1 MLPKDLT
8 ELDLLLDDTFLQYIR
23 RNDEAAVAKW
33 ETYVQ
38 LHPEITD
45 TVAAAV
51 ALYYNINNSEAE
63 KDKATQLA
71 RLQYAIKG
79 QQPVLPRRINWQQ
92 VSWRAAAAIL
102 LLAVGITLLWPKLKT
117 GKPAHVPD
125 AFLVYSSEWGQ
136 RKLLTLPDG
145 SSVILN
151 ANTTVR
157 IPADYSNKHR
167 HVELV
172 KGAALFDVK
181 SYSDDPFMVT
191 SKQIQTTVL
200 GTSFLIKSYPYDS
213 RSTVS
218 LLSGKVKVNEK
229 TGSIDPLTLAP
240 GEQANWNEATREMSK
255 LCFDTIALRTWQ
267 SGKLVFNNTSATEVI
282 RQLENWYG
290 IPFEIKGNLM
300 HAKRFSGAFDN
311 DKLEKVLSIFCFTA
325 GCNFQ
330 IQPDKVLIQF

>member
-23 RNDEAAVAKW
+23 RNNEAAIAKW
-33 ETYVQ
+33 ETYVHQ
-38 LHPEITD
+38 HPEITD

-71 RLQYAIKG
+71 RLQKSIKR
-79 QQPVLPRRINWQQ
+79 QQPVIIRRINWRQIT
-92 VSWRAAAAIL
+92 WRAAAAIL
-102 LLAVGITLLWPKLKT
+102 VLAAGISLLWPKEKT
-117 GKPAHVPD
+117 GNPAGEPNT
-125 AFLVYSSEWGQ
+125 FLVYSSEWGQ

-157 IPADYSNKHR
+157 IPSDYSNKHR
-167 HVELV
+167 HVELI

-181 SYSDDPFMVT
+181 SFPDDPFTVT
-191 SKQIQTTVL
+191 SKKIQTTVL
-200 GTSFLIKSYPYDS
+200 GTSFLIKSSPFEPQA
-213 RSTVS
+213 TVS
-218 LLSGKVKVNEK
+218 LLSGKVKVTEK
-229 TGSIDPLTLAP
+229 MSTKEGVTLAP
-240 GEQANWNEATREMSK
+240 GEQALWNETTRSMSR
-255 LCFDTIALRTWQ
+255 LPFDTVALRTWQ
-267 SGKLVFNNTSATEVI
+267 SGKLVFNNATAFEVI
-282 RQLENWYG
+282 RQLESWYG
-290 IPFEIKGNLM
+290 IQFEFKGNMM

-311 DKLEKVLSIFCFTA
+311 DKLEKVLNIFCFTA